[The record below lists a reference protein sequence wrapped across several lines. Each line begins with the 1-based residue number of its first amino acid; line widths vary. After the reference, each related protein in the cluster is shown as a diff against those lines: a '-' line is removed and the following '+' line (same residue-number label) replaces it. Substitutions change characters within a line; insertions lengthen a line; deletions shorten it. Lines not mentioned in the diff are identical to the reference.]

1 MKGRF
6 SILVFAGL
14 VWAVLLPGAALSTC
28 KPAQRAESE
37 SAPGAEGGGEHLR
50 LETER
55 GPIHVWRPAD
65 YDPRTAGTVVY
76 VHGYFTSVDQ
86 TWAEDHLAAQFEASG
101 RNALFIAP
109 QSPQSMEDQV
119 PWTSLEALLRT
130 VDRTLPFRLPRGPL
144 VVVGHSGAFR
154 TILYWL
160 RDPRVRYVILLDGLY
175 RGQRE
180 FRYWLCSSAGAR
192 SHRLVLVADETSQ
205 ESDRFARRIP
215 GTARRRSIPEK
226 LPDFTPRE
234 IRAPLLYLRSQ
245 YEHVDIVSAGK
256 VIPLVLKLTALKPLA
271 GAQES
276 LGEKTAAK
284 SAGVER

>member
-14 VWAVLLPGAALSTC
+14 VWAMLLPSAAPSTC
-28 KPAQRAESE
+28 NPAQQAESIS
-37 SAPGAEGGGEHLR
+37 SAGAEAGGEHLR
-50 LETER
+50 LETEC
-55 GPIHVWRPAD
+55 GPVHVWRPAD

-86 TWAEDHLAAQFEASG
+86 TWTEDHLAAQFEASG

-109 QSPQSMEDQV
+109 QSPQSMDDQV
-119 PWTSLEALLRT
+119 PWKSLEALLCT
-130 VDRTLPFRLPRGPL
+130 VDRTSPVRLPRGPL

-160 RDPRVRYVILLDGLY
+160 HDPRVRYVILLDGLY

-192 SHRLVLVADETSQ
+192 SHRLVLVVDETSQ
-205 ESDRFARRIP
+205 ESDRFARRVP
-215 GTARRRSIPEK
+215 GTVRRSSIPEG
-226 LPDFTPRE
+226 LPDFTPQE
-234 IRAPLLYLRSQ
+234 IRAPLVYLRSQ
-245 YEHVDIVSAGK
+245 YEHVDIVSGGK

-271 GAQES
+271 GVQES
-276 LGEKTAAK
+276 PGEKTAGK
-284 SAGVER
+284 SAGAER